1 MINRSRVALGRI
13 IPALVLIGCM
23 VLVTGSLFGRSGVG
37 RAAPAAAPTGTATPN
52 APTASPTMTPNAPTA
67 SPTATPNAPTSSPT
81 ASPSSGTVTLVV
93 TPAQIAAGSKVA
105 VTGKGYQA
113 GEQVALQLATSG
125 SNPGVHQFATITADG
140 SGDINNS
147 GVTIPADT
155 AAGTY
160 SLVALGL
167 TSSRTANTPLKVT
180 APTATLSVSP
190 TTFAPDDTI
199 QVSGT
204 NFLPGETV
212 NIAL

>member
-1 MINRSRVALGRI
+1 RPCLGQATVGHRPRPPCVCPCFRVGNYADTWRNRPMINRSRVALGRI

-113 GEQVALQLATSG
+113 GEQVALQL
-125 SNPGVHQFATITADG
+125 
-140 SGDINNS
+140 
-147 GVTIPADT
+147 
-155 AAGTY
+155 
-160 SLVALGL
+160 
-167 TSSRTANTPLKVT
+167 
-180 APTATLSVSP
+180 
-190 TTFAPDDTI
+190 
-199 QVSGT
+199 
-204 NFLPGETV
+204 
-212 NIAL
+212 